1 MRLRSGLHFTERNGA
16 NNLSIGL
23 LFFLLTVFPA
33 VPYSGAVTIKAIYAD
48 VPGVGFNDTAGLT
61 EEERVLL
68 GDNGNN
74 ASTLGEARRNAFEH
88 AAGLLEQ
95 KLPGPNTIRVE
106 VSFGSFED
114 ENTVAKAYMRK
125 PVSFGPEE
133 LLHIAYP
140 SALAEKIA
148 GRALIDESVAHFI
161 VKFSRNLNFY
171 YGFRG
176 EVPPFS
182 IDFVALVTHE
192 IIHGLGFHSSL
203 EEDGSFPSAT
213 LDVTGGTQSFSLDV
227 PEWQRIYDVQMYSE
241 EDAEFIV
248 DLPPQDREQAITSDT
263 GLLWDGTARPGKEN
277 SCSYG
282 QRMAELKPAGVAPD
296 GKPQLHAPSTF
307 EDGSSITHV
316 HTDAE
321 DIMEYL
327 YPFPVD
333 MDLSLAMLKDMGW
346 EVSDEGFPP
355 SCVPTGISVT
365 PTSGLVTTE
374 GGGTAAFRVKLE
386 SEPISDVIIPLRSSH
401 PSEGTADTHAL
412 RFTPDDWEVAQT
424 VTVTGIDDSD
434 EDGARRY
441 AIMLERAQ
449 SQDRFYNG
457 FDPDDVSLTNR
468 DNDPEPDTSSPG
480 SMLPPGEETGQGG
493 SGCSIAA
500 EQQVQDTSRSG
511 MLARFFPAALLVFAI
526 LCRSL
531 RREKRRLVRMDFL
544 SD

>member
-1 MRLRSGLHFTERNGA
+1 MTLKSGLHFTERNGT
-16 NNLSIGL
+16 NKFPIGV

-33 VPYSGAVTIKAIYAD
+33 VSYSGAVTIKAIYAD
-48 VPGVGFNDTAGLT
+48 VPGVGFNDAAGFT
-61 EEERVLL
+61 DEERALL
-68 GDNGNN
+68 ADNGNN
-74 ASTLGEARRNAFEH
+74 ASTLGEARKNAFEH
-88 AAGLLEQ
+88 AAGLLER
-95 KLPGPNTIRVE
+95 KLPGQNTIRVE

-114 ENTVAKAYMRK
+114 ENTVATTYMRN

-140 SALAEKIA
+140 PALAEKIA

-161 VKFSRNLNFY
+161 VKFSRRLDFH

-176 EVPPFS
+176 EVSPFS

-213 LDVTGGTQSFSLDV
+213 LDVTGGTRSFSLDV

-241 EDAEFIV
+241 EDGELIV
-248 DLPPQDREQAITSDT
+248 DLPPRDRERAITSDT
-263 GLLWDGTARPGKEN
+263 GLLWDGTARPGAEN

-282 QRMAELKPAGVAPD
+282 QRMAELKSTGEAPD
-296 GKPQLHAPSTF
+296 GKPRLYAPPTF
-307 EDGSSITHV
+307 EEGSSITHV

-346 EVSDEGFPP
+346 EVSDGGFPP

-374 GGGTAAFRVKLE
+374 GGGTAAFQVKLE
-386 SEPISDVIIPLRSSH
+386 SEPISDVIIPLRSSY
-401 PSEGTADTHAL
+401 PSEGTADTRAL
-412 RFTPDDWEVAQT
+412 SFTPDDWEVAQT
-424 VTVTGIDDSD
+424 VMVTGMNDSE

-441 AIMLERAQ
+441 AIVLERAQ
-449 SQDRFYNG
+449 SRDRFYDG
-457 FDPDDVSLTNR
+457 FDPDDVSLINQ
-468 DNDPEPDTSSPG
+468 DNDPEPDTPSPG
-480 SMLPPGEETGQGG
+480 PMPPQGEEAGQGG
-493 SGCSIAA
+493 SGCAIAA
-500 EQQVQDTSRSG
+500 EEPVRDTSRSG
-511 MLARFFPAALLVFAI
+511 VLARFLP
-526 LCRSL
+526 
-531 RREKRRLVRMDFL
+531 
-544 SD
+544 